1 MPRHSILILL
11 LAGAVPAK
19 MVVIDRVAVV
29 VGRHV
34 IKASDIY
41 RDLRV
46 TEFLNR
52 QPPDFSPGARRQA
65 AERLI
70 DQMIIR
76 DEIQKGDYA
85 PAGADQVEAMLKQIR
100 HERFGDSDARLEQEL
115 SRYGLTEDQL
125 RMELQWQFDVL
136 TFIDQRFRAGVLVTT
151 DDVRS
156 YYNQNLAKFQQ
167 AYPQIKTF
175 EAMEPKVR
183 ASLVGERLNQ
193 DFERWLKQQRAR
205 NRIEYRQGAFQ

>member
-1 MPRHSILILL
+1 MPRRFVLTML
-11 LAGAVPAK
+11 LAGALPAS
-19 MVVIDRVAVV
+19 VVIDRVAVV
-29 VGRHV
+29 VDKRV

-46 TEFLNR
+46 TQFLNR
-52 QPPDFSPGARRQA
+52 QPPDFNPEARRKA

-85 PAGADQVEAMLKQIR
+85 PAGADEVEAMLKQIR
-100 HERFGDSDARLEQEL
+100 HERFGDSDARLKQEL

-136 TFIDQRFRAGVLVTT
+136 TFLDQRFRAGVLVTT
-151 DDVRS
+151 DEVRS
-156 YYNQNLAKFQQ
+156 YYDQNRAKLQQ
-167 AYPQIKTF
+167 AYPQINTF

-183 ASLVGERLNQ
+183 ATLEGERLNQ
-193 DFERWLKQQRAR
+193 DFEQWLKQERAR
-205 NRIEYRQGAFQ
+205 NRIEYRQEAFQ

>member
-1 MPRHSILILL
+1 MPRRLLLILL
-11 LAGAVPAK
+11 LAGALPAS
-19 MVVIDRVAVV
+19 VVIDRVAVV
-29 VGRHV
+29 VGKRV

-46 TEFLNR
+46 TQFLNR
-52 QPPDFSPGARRQA
+52 QPPDFAADARRKA
-65 AERLI
+65 ADRLI

-76 DEIQKGDYA
+76 DEIQKGAYA

-100 HERFGDSDARLEQEL
+100 QERFGGSDARLKQEL
-115 SRYGLTEDQL
+115 SRYSLTEDQL

-151 DDVRS
+151 DEVRS
-156 YYNQNLAKFQQ
+156 YYDRNRAKLQQ
-167 AYPQIKTF
+167 AYPQINTF

-183 ASLVGERLNQ
+183 AALEGERLNQ
-193 DFERWLKQQRAR
+193 DFEQWLKRERAR
-205 NRIEYRQGAFQ
+205 NRIEYRQEAFQ